1 MSGTGEPHA
10 IPLDLKK
17 RLKDVGAEVSGGR
30 PIDHGTQYVVVRGS
44 EKATLNVFSTGR
56 VSEGG
61 KESSLLAALRDY
73 RTSRPGVKRGEGRGA
88 GGASRKA
95 RGIPGRAN
103 GGLPVP
109 NPVPRVGTDEAGK
122 GEYLGPLVVA
132 GVRVTG
138 PEADAALRDLGVRDS
153 KDLSLAQARTLA
165 RRVAELLGEENLRV
179 VSLAPR
185 EYELRRE
192 AAGSNVNRLLGELN
206 AEIIAEL
213 QDEVEVA
220 VVDAFGVKAREYV
233 EASGGVR
240 VRVEARP
247 RAEDDAAVAAASILA
262 RARYLEEM
270 DRLSEGVGFELPR
283 GSTHVLPAARRVY
296 RRDGGEGL
304 RDVAKVHFSITDK
317 VIGEAAGGER

>member
-1 MSGTGEPHA
+1 MNGTGEPYT
-10 IPLDLKK
+10 IPLDLRE
-17 RLKDVGAEVSGGR
+17 RLEAAGAEVSGAR

-61 KESSLLAALRDY
+61 KESSLLAVLRDY
-73 RTSRPGVKRGEGRGA
+73 RTSRPAAKRGKGRGT
-88 GGASRKA
+88 GGSSRP
-95 RGIPGRAN
+95 RGGS
-103 GGLPVP
+103 GGQTENSPVP
-109 NPVPRVGTDEAGK
+109 RPVPRVGTDEAGK

-132 GVRVTG
+132 GVRVAG
-138 PEADAALRDLGVRDS
+138 PEADGALRSLGVRDS
-153 KDLSLAQARTLA
+153 KDLSLTEARRLA
-165 RRVAELLGEENLRV
+165 REVTELLGEENLRV

-185 EYELRRE
+185 EYERRRE

-233 EASGGVR
+233 EASGAVR

-270 DRLSEGVGFELPR
+270 DRLSEKVGFELPR

-296 RRDGGEGL
+296 LEGGEERL
-304 RDVAKVHFSITDK
+304 RDVAKVHFSITEK
-317 VIGEAAGGER
+317 VMDGAAGDER